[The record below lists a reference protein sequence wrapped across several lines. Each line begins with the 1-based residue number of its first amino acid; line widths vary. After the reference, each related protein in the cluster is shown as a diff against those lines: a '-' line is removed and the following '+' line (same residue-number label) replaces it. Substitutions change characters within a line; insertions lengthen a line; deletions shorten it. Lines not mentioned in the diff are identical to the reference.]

1 MKHGQLLLSVVL
13 QRVGTAQTSGAATA
27 GQRRRRDR
35 DSASA
40 APALHE
46 MVSVMVASGA
56 ERERGNRKHQ
66 SSRAAG
72 QERSAERRGTGQ
84 CDDGGTARKHE
95 RERDSLGLP
104 YSLPKTACA
113 IGLMGQK
120 LKCCSWAIWATTR
133 AMAPVALVP
142 GPPTYIY
149 KVLSGLKKIFFPR
162 ARFS

>member
-46 MVSVMVASGA
+46 MVSVMVAGGA
-56 ERERGNRKHQ
+56 ERERGNGKRR
-66 SSRAAG
+66 SPRAAG

-84 CDDGGTARKHE
+84 CDDGGTARK

-104 YSLPKTACA
+104 YSLPKTACHWA
-113 IGLMGQK
+113 DGPKTEVLLMGY
-120 LKCCSWAIWATTR
+120 L
-133 AMAPVALVP
+133 
-142 GPPTYIY
+142 GHD
-149 KVLSGLKKIFFPR
+149 
-162 ARFS
+162 

>member
-1 MKHGQLLLSVVL
+1 VL
-13 QRVGTAQTSGAATA
+13 YCREWGRRKRAGRQPLGSGGGETATPPPPL
-27 GQRRRRDR
+27 R
-35 DSASA
+35 
-40 APALHE
+40 E
-46 MVSVMVASGA
+46 MVSVTAAGGA
-56 ERERGNRKHQ
+56 ERERGNGKRR
-66 SSRAAG
+66 SPRAAG

-84 CDDGGTARKHE
+84 CDDGGTARK